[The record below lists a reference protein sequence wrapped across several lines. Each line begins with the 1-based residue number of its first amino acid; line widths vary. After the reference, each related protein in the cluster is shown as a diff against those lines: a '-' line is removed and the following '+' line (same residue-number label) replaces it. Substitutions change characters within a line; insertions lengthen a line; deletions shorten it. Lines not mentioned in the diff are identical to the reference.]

1 MSDQTSERKVLSGVV
16 TSDRMDKTISV
27 DVSRLVQHD
36 RYKKYIKRTSRFQV
50 HDEDE
55 QANEGDQVE
64 IEQTRPLSKN
74 KSWRLRRILKREPG
88 QAGDETGAGNETSE
102 TVGDA

>member
-1 MSDQTSERKVLSGVV
+1 MSDQSSNQKVLSGVV

-55 QANEGDQVE
+55 RANEGDHVE
-64 IEQTRPLSKN
+64 IVQSRPLSKQKN
-74 KSWRLRRILKREPG
+74 WRLKRILKREPG
-88 QAGDETGAGNETSE
+88 PETDTEETG
-102 TVGDA
+102 